1 MTALSVP
8 VSTEPAAPAAVSCRG
23 VTKSFVSVAG
33 PVWALRGVDLDIA
46 TGTVAMLVGPSGC
59 GKTTLISVVAGI
71 LKRDAGTCR
80 VFDTDIEALAKRQQ
94 LDFRAA
100 AIGFIFQQFHLLP
113 TLTVAHNVAVPLL
126 INGVARRDAIDRA
139 HAMLDKVGL
148 GGRGD
153 DPPAQLSGGEQQRV
167 AIARALVHAPKLIV
181 CDEPTSALDHDT
193 GMKIMAMMRDVV
205 VALGTTLL
213 IVTHD
218 NRIFAYADMMAHMD
232 DGRIVDVR
240 MNGDAGEAR
249 SALKGA

>member
-1 MTALSVP
+1 MAALSLSP
-8 VSTEPAAPAAVSCRG
+8 NASATAVMCRG
-23 VTKSFVSVAG
+23 VTKSFASAAG
-33 PVWALRGVDLDIA
+33 PVWALRGVDLEIPA
-46 TGTVAMLVGPSGC
+46 GRVAMLVGPSGC

-71 LKRDAGTCR
+71 LKRDAGICH
-80 VFDTDIEALAKRQQ
+80 VFDADIEALPRRQQ
-94 LDFRAA
+94 LDFRAST
-100 AIGFIFQQFHLLP
+100 IGFIFQQFHLLP

-126 INGVARRDAIDRA
+126 INGVSRRLAIDRA
-139 HAMLDKVGL
+139 HALLEKVGL

-193 GMKIMAMMRDVV
+193 GMRIMALMRDVV
-205 VALGTTLL
+205 VDEGATLL

-218 NRIFAYADMMAHMD
+218 NRIFPFADMMAHMD

-240 MNGDAGEAR
+240 LNGGAAGAREA
-249 SALKGA
+249 LTGK